1 MGIPKTVLSTRM
13 TGSARETE
21 GRIRALYQHHRRP
34 AIALVVLA
42 ALAAALCGALVSC
55 QTPPDS
61 PFAFR
66 VGAGGMSWA
75 PRLTGCWAERR
86 R

>member
-1 MGIPKTVLSTRM
+1 MKLPKTFLSTPM
-13 TGSARETE
+13 SGSAREAE
-21 GRIRALYQHHRRP
+21 RRIQSLYQRHRRP

-66 VGAGGMSWA
+66 VGGRWHEIGRAHV
-75 PRLTGCWAERR
+75 
-86 R
+86 